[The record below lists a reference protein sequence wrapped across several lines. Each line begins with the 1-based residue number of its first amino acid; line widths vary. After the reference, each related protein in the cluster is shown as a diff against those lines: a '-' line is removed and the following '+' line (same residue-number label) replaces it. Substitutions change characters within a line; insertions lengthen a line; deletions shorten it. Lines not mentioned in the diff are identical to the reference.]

1 MLSKQLKMNQKS
13 KKIYHYIKTFLLSTL
28 GASFLENIW
37 ICKRVKAKIPGH
49 ELIRADEETIIAAQH
64 FLLLIFNNFEIQV
77 YDRRQPKFSD
87 VYLRND
93 LLKIKDGAYII
104 NINEYKLIE
113 T

>member
-28 GASFLENIW
+28 GASFLENNW
-37 ICKRVKAKIPGH
+37 TCKRVKAKIPGH